1 MAEQVGA
8 VTRFPSLP
16 FMFGS
21 DNLSLSWTRSG
32 SMIPPICSAVK
43 HYQQHF
49 AEDSVEG
56 RAAAVLRHKEDR
68 SLLDGLHAQYKR
80 LQQNVSAAD
89 RDRLEQFAVAV
100 RDAEKRL
107 AAAEGWLGEATSRK
121 PPCRILRKSRRGTT
135 RLIDGVGKRFISGAP
150 VESTHP

>member
-1 MAEQVGA
+1 MIDAPAFGVSLLGVDGAPGASRGSFRNSISLDQVMAEQVGA

-68 SLLDGLHAQYKR
+68 SLLDGLHAQ
-80 LQQNVSAAD
+80 
-89 RDRLEQFAVAV
+89 
-100 RDAEKRL
+100 
-107 AAAEGWLGEATSRK
+107 
-121 PPCRILRKSRRGTT
+121 
-135 RLIDGVGKRFISGAP
+135 
-150 VESTHP
+150 